1 MVELKPCDCGNTLIS
16 VGKMRKDGLWHAVCL
31 CCLRYDVIGHKTKK
45 EAIEAWN
52 DVRLITEIQNS
63 NPGYMILFF
72 KELDVVYDDPNN

>member
-1 MVELKPCDCGNTLIS
+1 MKSYYVVIESQQRFGQTI
-16 VGKMRKDGLWHAVCL
+16 RKSFF
-31 CCLRYDVIGHKTKK
+31 HK
-45 EAIEAWN
+45 AWN

>member
-1 MVELKPCDCGNTLIS
+1 MKSYYVVMESQQRFGQTI
-16 VGKMRKDGLWHAVCL
+16 RKSFF
-31 CCLRYDVIGHKTKK
+31 HK
-45 EAIEAWN
+45 AWN